1 MTWRSLLMLI
11 PLRARSDYNSVTVMK
26 QQLNASCGVGLDEQA
41 NFTVTPNEAVQYY
54 RASSFALLL
63 EVSERPSCTAVC
75 EPGKPTIRWLT
86 HAHRATTTLNRSTSP
101 RRTMPRPSTHR
112 LRLCR
117 RRLIPTTSTAS
128 IRHLASICPFLT
140 TTMPQVGE
148 QWASFHLTLYC
159 SQLGPLW
166 SSSSS

>member
-1 MTWRSLLMLI
+1 MLI

-86 HAHRATTTLNRSTSP
+86 HHTGLQQ
-101 RRTMPRPSTHR
+101 
-112 LRLCR
+112 L
-117 RRLIPTTSTAS
+117 STAQPLLDGQCHGR
-128 IRHLASICPFLT
+128 RHTAYAFA
-140 TTMPQVGE
+140 VDG
-148 QWASFHLTLYC
+148 
-159 SQLGPLW
+159 
-166 SSSSS
+166 